1 MIFLI
6 SYGDQRLAV
15 TVQPS
20 RKPSGEPSSP
30 PFDAVLADAVS
41 VDAVSAD
48 EVSADEVSVLL
59 FGHSLGKA
67 LSQTFGARA

>member
-1 MIFLI
+1 MILLI

-20 RKPSGEPSSP
+20 RQPFAQPSSP
-30 PFDAVLADAVS
+30 P
-41 VDAVSAD
+41 AD
-48 EVSADEVSVLL
+48 ETSVLL

-67 LSQTFGARA
+67 LSQMFGAHA

>member
-30 PFDAVLADAVS
+30 PSDAVLADA
-41 VDAVSAD
+41 
-48 EVSADEVSVLL
+48 VSADEVSVLL

>member
-1 MIFLI
+1 MILLI

-20 RKPSGEPSSP
+20 RQACSQPSSP
-30 PFDAVLADAVS
+30 PSDQTPDQL
-41 VDAVSAD
+41 SA
-48 EVSADEVSVLL
+48 LL